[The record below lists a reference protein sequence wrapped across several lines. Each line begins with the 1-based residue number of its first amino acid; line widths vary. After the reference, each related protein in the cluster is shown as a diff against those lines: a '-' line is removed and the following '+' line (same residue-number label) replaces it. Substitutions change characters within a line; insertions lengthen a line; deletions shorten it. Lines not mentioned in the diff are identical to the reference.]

1 MMNMKSRKV
10 FETDRRMELRLRL
23 AAKKAKTFNGPVL
36 VPNYAS
42 RIPEREI
49 VTRIIE
55 RVRRL

>member
-1 MMNMKSRKV
+1 MNKRSRKV

-23 AAKKAKTFNGPVL
+23 AAKKAKTLAGPVL
-36 VPNYAS
+36 VPQYAS

-55 RVRRL
+55 RVLRL

>member
-1 MMNMKSRKV
+1 MNKRSRKV

-23 AAKKAKTFNGPVL
+23 ASKKAKTHTGSVL
-36 VPNYAS
+36 VPQYAG

-55 RVRRL
+55 RVLKL